1 MELPTYSPK
10 QTAELLGVPVKTL
23 NDRKQEQYT
32 AADLWELR
40 AALQRFPPAIGD
52 RRQLFLNFKGGT
64 GKTSLS
70 TSYAF
75 RLAELGYRV
84 LLVDL
89 DSQGHATKCLGYEGE
104 DFQRTLLDVLVRK
117 TPVKDVIQRTP
128 VPNLSFIPSNL
139 SMSTVDLSLM
149 PLAGREMR
157 LRNALKELD
166 GQFQVTVFD
175 APPSFGLLNLN
186 ALMASDDLFVPV
198 LADFLSFHGLKLLF
212 ETVQSLEEDLGHLL
226 DNVFIVVNA
235 FNQTFKLA
243 KEALEALQ
251 EHYPEYLL
259 PTIVRQCTKF
269 AQASSEGVP
278 VFLADREC
286 KGAQD
291 ISAMIDE
298 VLKRLQARRKQKTPA
313 ARAG

>member
-1 MELPTYSPK
+1 
-10 QTAELLGVPVKTL
+10 
-23 NDRKQEQYT
+23 
-32 AADLWELR
+32 
-40 AALQRFPPAIGD
+40 
-52 RRQLFLNFKGGT
+52 
-64 GKTSLS
+64 
-70 TSYAF
+70 
-75 RLAELGYRV
+75 
-84 LLVDL
+84 
-89 DSQGHATKCLGYEGE
+89 YEGE

-117 TPVKDVIQRTP
+117 VPVKDVVQRTP

-149 PLAGREMR
+149 PLAGRELR
-157 LRNALKELD
+157 LRNALKELE
-166 GQFQVTVFD
+166 GQHQVTVFD

-291 ISAMIDE
+291 ISAMLDE
-298 VLKRLQARRKQKTPA
+298 VLERLAKRKSQKTPA